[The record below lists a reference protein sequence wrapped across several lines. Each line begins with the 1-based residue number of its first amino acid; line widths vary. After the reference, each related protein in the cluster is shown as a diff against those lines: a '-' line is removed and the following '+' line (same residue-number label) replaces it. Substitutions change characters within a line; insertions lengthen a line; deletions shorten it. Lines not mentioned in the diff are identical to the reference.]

1 MDRVG
6 RGMEFLMDD
15 SERGRVVDPEL
26 EKALSDL
33 LAQTAREPI
42 SPRLRELVL
51 RLEAAL
57 EKARRQG

>member
-1 MDRVG
+1 
-6 RGMEFLMDD
+6 MDD